1 MLGNQFLVYLIFSF
15 VILLPCFGQGQD
27 TIKTYYLGEVEV
39 VAHRAGGEVLNL
51 PMAVTMVD
59 YKDISLKR
67 KLSLSDILN
76 VPGVLVQS
84 RAGAQDV
91 RITVRG
97 FGSRGYGDKS
107 NAGTIRGVKILVDG
121 FPETEPDGR
130 TSLDFVD
137 LLAVERVEVIR
148 SNSSTLLG
156 NASGGIINFETLK
169 PRNSF
174 FELISTVGSFG
185 LFQSNLKV
193 GRSFENGEALVYG
206 TLSNFDGWRENSA
219 MQKKQIYSVLRLN
232 VDKRTSFRIIT
243 GFALN
248 LFHIPGP
255 LTFDEFVSNP
265 KKANAVYLK
274 RKERRYNR
282 IGKIGINLTS
292 FLGQNHTFETRLY
305 FVPKVLQRSERNT
318 FRDFNRYFL
327 GTGLTY
333 TYSNESAILKPKVF
347 IGYDDSYQDG
357 TILFYNLKDGERGDS
372 LRTNKREGA
381 RSGGVFARF
390 EFQPFDGIIFSFGGR
405 YDFQKYLS
413 EIYPA
418 GINRATQ
425 RDVLTLNHFTPSLS
439 ILFKVNKNS
448 SVYLTLSGGVENPA
462 FNEVDPPPE
471 LSNVHLNPFL
481 KPMSSQ
487 TWELGFKGASVFENF
502 PVSGFLYSFSIFQI
516 KIQNEIVPYANGS
529 WFFSAGES
537 RRRGF
542 EFGGEL
548 DFNKW
553 ADLKFA
559 LTYIGAKY
567 IKYENDLGD
576 HANKFVPGIPKLWG
590 NIDLKFDFKPFILS
604 SEVLYVGKYF
614 ADDANEIDVPD
625 YVIVNVSG
633 GLEFKVASFKIS
645 AVFGVNNLTN
655 KKYISSVFINPERRL
670 PYAYIEP
677 GLPRNWFGGV
687 SIRFDAE

>member
-1 MLGNQFLVYLIFSF
+1 VFFLVSSF
-15 VILLPCFGQGQD
+15 ACLGQQQD
-27 TIKTYYLGEVEV
+27 TVKIYYLLEEVEV
-39 VAHRAGGEVLNL
+39 VAYRAGGEVLNL

-59 YKDISLKR
+59 FNDIGLKR
-67 KLSLSDILN
+67 KLSLSDVLN

-91 RITVRG
+91 RITIRG

-107 NAGTIRGVKILVDG
+107 NAGTIRGIKILVDG

-148 SNSSTLLG
+148 SNSSTLFG
-156 NASGGIINFETLK
+156 NASGGIINFETVK
-169 PRNSF
+169 PRGSF
-174 FELISTVGSFG
+174 VELSSTAGSFG
-185 LFQSNLKV
+185 LFQSNLKI
-193 GRSFENGEALVYG
+193 GRNFENGDALIYG

-219 MQKKQIYSVLRLN
+219 VQKKQIYSVLRLN
-232 VDKRTSFRIIT
+232 VGKQANLRIIT
-243 GFALN
+243 GFASN

-255 LTFDEFVSNP
+255 LTFDEFLSNP
-265 KKANAVYLK
+265 GKANSVYLQ
-274 RKERRYNR
+274 RRERRYNR
-282 IGKIGINLTS
+282 VGKIGVNLTS
-292 FLGQNHTFETRLY
+292 SLRQNHTFEMRLY

-327 GTGLTY
+327 GAGLTY
-333 TYSNESAILKPKVF
+333 IYSNESAIFKPKVF
-347 IGYDDSYQDG
+347 VGYDDSYQDG
-357 TILFYNLKDGERGDS
+357 TILFYSLKNGNRGDS

-381 RSGGVFARF
+381 RSGGFFARF
-390 EFQPFDGIIFSFGGR
+390 EFQPFTGIIFSFGGR
-405 YDFQKYLS
+405 YDFQSYLS
-413 EIYPA
+413 EIYPSA
-418 GINRATQ
+418 VNRQTQ
-425 RDVLTLNHFTPSLS
+425 RDILKLNHFTPSFS
-439 ILFKVNKNS
+439 VLFKVSKSNS
-448 SVYLTLSGGVENPA
+448 IYLTLSGGVENPA

-471 LSNVHLNPFL
+471 LSGVHLNPFL

-548 DFNKW
+548 DLNKW
-553 ADLKFA
+553 ADLRFA
-559 LTYIGAKY
+559 LTYLDAKY
-567 IKYENDLGD
+567 IKYENELGD

-590 NIDLKFDFKPFILS
+590 NIDLKLDFKPFILG
-604 SEVLYVGKYF
+604 SEILYVGKYF
-614 ADDANEIDVPD
+614 ANDANEIEVSD
-625 YVIVNVSG
+625 YAIVNISS
-633 GLEFKVASFKIS
+633 GLEFKIASFKIFL
-645 AVFGVNNLTN
+645 VFGVNNLTN
-655 KKYISSVFINPERRL
+655 KKYVASVFINPERKL

-677 GLPRNWFGGV
+677 GLPRNWFGSV
-687 SIRFDAE
+687 SIRFGAE

>member
-1 MLGNQFLVYLIFSF
+1 MMRFMVHLLSFLLI
-15 VILLPCFGQGQD
+15 LYPCFGQEQD

-39 VAHRAGGEVLNL
+39 VAHRAGGELLNL
-51 PMAVTMVD
+51 PMAVTIVD
-59 YKDISLKR
+59 FKDIDLKR
-67 KLSLSDILN
+67 KLSLSDVLN
-76 VPGVLVQS
+76 VPGLLVQS
-84 RAGAQDV
+84 RAGSQDV

-107 NAGTIRGVKILVDG
+107 NAGTIRGIKILVDG

-137 LLAVERVEVIR
+137 LLAVEKVEIIR
-148 SNSSTLLG
+148 SNSSTLFG
-156 NASGGIINFETLK
+156 NASGGIINFETVK

-174 FELISTVGSFG
+174 FELSSTVGSFG

-193 GRSFENGEALVYG
+193 GRNFESGEALVYG

-219 MQKKQIYSVLRLN
+219 TQKKQIYSVLRLN
-232 VDKRTSFRIIT
+232 VDKQTNLRIIT
-243 GFALN
+243 GFTSN

-255 LTFDEFVSNP
+255 LTLDEFLLNP
-265 KKANAVYLK
+265 NKANAVYLQ
-274 RKERRYNR
+274 RRERRYNR

-292 FLGQNHTFETRLY
+292 SFGQKHSFETRLY

-327 GTGLTY
+327 GAGLTY
-333 TYSNESAILKPKVF
+333 VYSSESVILKPKVF
-347 IGYDDSYQDG
+347 VGYDDSYQDG
-357 TILFYNLKDGERGDS
+357 TILFYTLKNGERGDS

-381 RSGGVFARF
+381 RSGGFFARF
-390 EFQPFDGIIFSFGGR
+390 ELQPFDGVVFSFGGR
-405 YDFQKYLS
+405 YDFQMYLS
-413 EIYPA
+413 EIYPSA
-418 GINRATQ
+418 VNRQTQ
-425 RDVLTLNHFTPSLS
+425 SDILKLNHFTPSFSL
-439 ILFKVNKNS
+439 LFKMGKSN

-471 LSNVHLNPFL
+471 LSNVNLNPFL

-502 PVSGFLYSFSIFQI
+502 PISGFLYSFSIFQI

-542 EFGGEL
+542 EFGGEI
-548 DFNKW
+548 DFKKW

-559 LTYIGAKY
+559 LTYIDARY

-590 NIDLKFDFKPFILS
+590 NVDLKFEFRPF
-604 SEVLYVGKYF
+604 VLNSGISYVGKYF
-614 ADDANEIDVPD
+614 ADDLNEVEVSD
-625 YVIVNVSG
+625 YVVANVSAG
-633 GLEFKVASFKIS
+633 VEFKLTKFKFLF
-645 AVFGVNNLTN
+645 VFGVNNLTN
-655 KKYISSVFINPERRL
+655 KKYISSVFINPRRKL